1 MLGILQIAKLFSLS
15 NGRGR
20 RIRFSNPGDDEME
33 LAHQRSKSNSH
44 NLQMQPAQSNHLQI
58 LVIDQHIVETMQNR
72 LPTQS
77 SSQVW

>member
-58 LVIDQHIVETMQNR
+58 LVIDQRIVETMQNR

>member
-1 MLGILQIAKLFSLS
+1 MLGILQIPKLFSLS

-20 RIRFSNPGDDEME
+20 RTRFSNPGDDEME
-33 LAHQRSKSNSH
+33 LAHQRSKLNSH

-58 LVIDQHIVETMQNR
+58 LVIDQRIVETMQNR

>member
-1 MLGILQIAKLFSLS
+1 MLGILQIPKLFSLS
-15 NGRGR
+15 NGRDR

-58 LVIDQHIVETMQNR
+58 LVIDQRIVETMQNR